1 MSMAASTAKTFSR
14 KVSRTCARDSVGDAG
29 VWLRSIYATIPQ
41 VRGADHFNTAAFSA
55 SSGSLAIFA
64 TMRRDSSRMT
74 PLIAYGDAIPAVSV
88 NGGGSREIVR
98 CVTSCRICSVPASA
112 LHRREEAMNATETAA
127 NAERTKPA
135 SFQLLDVLRTVGH
148 RVLPL
153 TGIGLA
159 VILNAVWIALLGYGV
174 LKLL

>member
-1 MSMAASTAKTFSR
+1 
-14 KVSRTCARDSVGDAG
+14 
-29 VWLRSIYATIPQ
+29 
-41 VRGADHFNTAAFSA
+41 
-55 SSGSLAIFA
+55 
-64 TMRRDSSRMT
+64 MT

-112 LHRREEAMNATETAA
+112 LERREEAMNATETAA
-127 NAERTKPA
+127 N
-135 SFQLLDVLRTVGH
+135 LLDVLRTVGH

>member
-1 MSMAASTAKTFSR
+1 
-14 KVSRTCARDSVGDAG
+14 
-29 VWLRSIYATIPQ
+29 
-41 VRGADHFNTAAFSA
+41 
-55 SSGSLAIFA
+55 
-64 TMRRDSSRMT
+64 MT

-135 SFQLLDVLRTVGH
+135 SFQLLDVLCTVGH

>member
-1 MSMAASTAKTFSR
+1 
-14 KVSRTCARDSVGDAG
+14 
-29 VWLRSIYATIPQ
+29 
-41 VRGADHFNTAAFSA
+41 
-55 SSGSLAIFA
+55 
-64 TMRRDSSRMT
+64 
-74 PLIAYGDAIPAVSV
+74 
-88 NGGGSREIVR
+88 
-98 CVTSCRICSVPASA
+98 
-112 LHRREEAMNATETAA
+112 MNATETAA

-135 SFQLLDVLRTVGH
+135 SFQLLDVLCTVGH